1 MADTHRNARPP
12 VPSSKGSAD
21 LDKPGQTNSSSA
33 GGAKN
38 PWVRTGRLWNLHLG
52 AYNVRTLASEGR
64 LEELLEE
71 IKDIK
76 WDIIGMSEVRR
87 TGEEFITLNNS
98 GHVLCY
104 KGLESEKKYG
114 VGFLINKK
122 LAGNVETFYSLSER
136 VAGIIIKLNK
146 RYRMKIITVYAPTST
161 HSDEESEKF
170 YEDVEKA
177 MKEHK
182 TQFTYV
188 IGDYNAKVGKH
199 TSGINSI
206 GKFGV
211 GDRND
216 RGESLIEFAET
227 HSLKIANTFYK
238 KKESRKWT
246 WIGPNGETKNEIDF
260 ILTDRLD
267 TVKDITVLNK
277 VRGSDHRFVRGRI
290 GINLRREREKLVK
303 PVEKPDNKV
312 VMKKEKEFQLEIK
325 NRFEALEKTEKNI
338 ETTNE
343 ELTEIIMKA
352 ALEIGGREPRTENR
366 KLSNKTRG
374 LIQKRKELIIKTD
387 RDRIEAS
394 ELGKAINKAKTQDVR
409 DFNMKK
415 VKEAL
420 EAGTS
425 IKMAKRKLG
434 QGRKQMF
441 ALRNENGEMTRN
453 RDEVIKV
460 AEKFYKTLYSSKEKK
475 EVRNEEEIKKIDP
488 VPEVKDWEV
497 EYAVKAM
504 SRGKAGGEDGLTIDL
519 IKDAGQIIWNKLAR
533 LFTRCLESQTVPVA
547 WKNAMVVLLH
557 KKGDIK
563 DLKNYRPISL
573 LPVLYKLFTKIITN
587 RINETLD
594 REQPREQAGF
604 RSGYST
610 HDHIHTLNQLIEKQS
625 EFNRPLCLAFIDYE
639 KAFDSVEKSAVM
651 EAMRNQGIEEAYVRT
666 LDHIYEGSTATIK
679 LHKTSD
685 KVPIEKG
692 VRQGDTISPKL
703 FTAVLEEIFRK
714 LNWEKKGI
722 NINGEKLNNLRFADD
737 IVLTSE
743 DPEEMKEMLE
753 QIRTESLKVGL
764 KMNIK
769 KTKVMYN
776 GNVQGPHL
784 QGIQIGND
792 TIERVDEYI
801 YLGQKVK
808 AGPGQED
815 EIKRRIAMGWTAF
828 GRHSNILR
836 GDIPMCLKR
845 KVFNTCIVPVII
857 YGAETWSLTKVL
869 ERKIQATQ
877 RSMERKMLGITW
889 KDKKRNTWI
898 REQTSLEDILTTI
911 KRRKWSWAGHI
922 MRRTDNRWTT
932 RITEWQ
938 PREGRRNRGMQ
949 KRRWR
954 DEIRKYAGA
963 TWVSI
968 TQNRE
973 KWKSLS
979 EAFSLQWDRSG

>member
-1 MADTHRNARPP
+1 MADTSKNTRPP

-21 LDKPGQTNSSSA
+21 LDKPGQTTRPGA

-38 PWVRTGRLWNLHLG
+38 PWVRTGRQWNLHLG

-71 IKDIK
+71 IEEIK

-87 TGEEFITLNNS
+87 VGEEFITLNNS

-104 KGLESEKKYG
+104 RGLDSEKKYG
-114 VGFLINKK
+114 VGFLVNKK
-122 LAGNVETFYSLSER
+122 LAGNIETFYSLSER
-136 VAGIIIKLNK
+136 VAGIIIRLNK
-146 RYRMKIITVYAPTST
+146 RYKMKIISVYAPTST
-161 HSDEESEKF
+161 HSDEEVEKF
-170 YEDVEKA
+170 YEDIEKA
-177 MKEHK
+177 LGEHK

-188 IGDYNAKVGKH
+188 LGDYNAKVGKY
-199 TSGINSI
+199 TSGISAI
-206 GKFGV
+206 GKFGI
-211 GDRND
+211 GDRNE
-216 RGESLIEFAET
+216 RGDSLVNFAET

-246 WIGPNGETKNEIDF
+246 WVGPNGETKNEIDF

-277 VRGSDHRFVRGRI
+277 VKGSDHRFVRGRI
-290 GINLRREREKLVK
+290 GINLKREREKLVK
-303 PVEKPDNKV
+303 PVEKPDNRV

-325 NRFEALEKTEKNI
+325 KRFEALGDEEKDI

-343 ELTEIIMKA
+343 ELTEVVMKA
-352 ALEIGGREPRTENR
+352 ALEVGGREPKVVNR
-366 KLSNKTRG
+366 KLSNKTKG
-374 LIQKRKELIIKTD
+374 LIQQRKELIIRTD
-387 RDRIEAS
+387 RDRIAAA
-394 ELGKAINKAKTQDVR
+394 ELGKAINKSKTQDVR

-415 VKEAL
+415 VREAL

-425 IKMAKRKLG
+425 IKMARRKLG

-441 ALRNENGEMTRN
+441 ALRNKDGELTSN
-453 RDEVIKV
+453 REEVIKV
-460 AEKFYKTLYSSKEKK
+460 AEEFYKNLYSSKEEKD
-475 EVRNEEEIKKIDP
+475 RNGEETEEIDP
-488 VPEVKDWEV
+488 VPEVKSWEV
-497 EYAVKAM
+497 EHAAKAM

-519 IKDAGQIIWNKLAR
+519 IKDAGQLVWEKLAR

-651 EAMRNQGIEEAYVRT
+651 RAMRNQGVEEAYVRT

-692 VRQGDTISPKL
+692 VRKGDTISPKL

-714 LNWEKKGI
+714 LDWEEKGI
-722 NINGEKLNNLRFADD
+722 NINGERLSNLRFADD

-769 KTKVMYN
+769 KTKVMFN
-776 GNVQGPHL
+776 GNVLGPHL
-784 QGIQIGND
+784 QGIKIGDD
-792 TIERVDEYI
+792 TIERVEEYI

-808 AGPGQED
+808 TRPGQED
-815 EIKRRIAMGWTAF
+815 EIKRRISMGWTAF
-828 GRHSNILR
+828 GRHSNVLK
-836 GDIPMCLKR
+836 GDIPMCLKK
-845 KVFNTCIVPVII
+845 KVFDMCIVPVII
-857 YGAETWSLTKVL
+857 YGAETWSLTKAV
-869 ERKIQATQ
+869 EKKIQATQ
-877 RSMERKMLGITW
+877 RKMERIMLGITW
-889 KDKKRNTWI
+889 EDRKKNTWV
-898 REQTSLEDILTTI
+898 REQTKLEDILTII
-911 KRRKWSWAGHI
+911 KRRKWSWAGHV

-949 KRRWR
+949 RRRWR

-963 TWVSI
+963 TWARD
-968 TQNRE
+968 TQDR
-973 KWKSLS
+973 KHWKSLS